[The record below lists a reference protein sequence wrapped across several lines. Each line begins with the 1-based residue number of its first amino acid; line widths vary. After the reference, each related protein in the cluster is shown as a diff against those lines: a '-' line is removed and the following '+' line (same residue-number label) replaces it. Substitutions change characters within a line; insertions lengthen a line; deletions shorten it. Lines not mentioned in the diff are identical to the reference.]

1 MSIQLSYIYLFVHQE
16 WAYADTDQFV
26 VKEKNRFFV
35 MREVGIEEIYIGK
48 ELQPLHHTDFKTTTL
63 GILRDNDMVKVV
75 LHNEEL
81 QTQPLLDD
89 SY

>member
-1 MSIQLSYIYLFVHQE
+1 
-16 WAYADTDQFV
+16 
-26 VKEKNRFFV
+26 

-48 ELQPLHHTDFKTTTL
+48 GLHPVHHTDFKTTTL

-89 SY
+89 SD